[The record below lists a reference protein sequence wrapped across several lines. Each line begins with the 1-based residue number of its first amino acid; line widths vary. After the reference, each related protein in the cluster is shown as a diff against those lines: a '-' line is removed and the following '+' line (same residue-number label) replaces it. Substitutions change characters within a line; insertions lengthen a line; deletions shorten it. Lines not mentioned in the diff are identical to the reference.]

1 MLTRYGKY
9 GNKPSK
15 GAGSRSNDFL
25 RRLSMSPNLRSKGL
39 SPDVPQYYMRRA
51 FLKSMGA
58 TDEDLEKPL
67 VAIANT
73 WNEILPGSIHL
84 DRIAAAVKRGIREA
98 GGMATIF
105 NVLAPCDGQGSG
117 NVGFKYVLP
126 SRDLIAA
133 SVEMMIEHA
142 SYDAAVMIG
151 TCDKIVPGLIMA
163 AARCN
168 LPTVL
173 VTGGYMPSGRYKGER
188 VDCTSMGKYFVMQ
201 RQGKISKEELR
212 EVEGYVCP
220 GPGACCLMGT
230 ANSMCIAAEAFGLS
244 LPGNSALCATDPA
257 LEKLAEEAGRKV
269 MELVWKDVRAHDIMT
284 PAAFHNSVRVCC
296 ATSGST
302 NLTLHFP
309 AIAHELDYPFT
320 LDDFENISQQTPSIM
335 EIKPSDPRYLMEDFE
350 RAGGLQAVMKSMESL
365 LDTSVMTVTGQSL
378 ADNLK
383 EAAIRDPEI
392 IRPLSRPKGKNGGI
406 AILKGNMGVAVVKQ
420 TAVRPEMQKHRGPVR
435 VFEQEE
441 DCIDALIAGKIEKG
455 EVMVIRYEGPKGGPG
470 MREMVMATWL
480 LVEMGLDKSV
490 AILTDGR
497 FSGTSG
503 GPCVGHLVPEA
514 MVGGPIAVLRDGDII
529 DIDIPSRTLSVE
541 LTDREI
547 QQRLASWKQPEPK
560 ITKGYLAH
568 FAKYATSAD
577 KGAYL
582 E

>member
-1 MLTRYGKY
+1 MGIK
-9 GNKPSK
+9 
-15 GAGSRSNDFL
+15 
-25 RRLSMSPNLRSKGL
+25 LRSKGL
-39 SPDVPQYYMRRA
+39 TPEVPQYYMRRV

-73 WNEILPGSIHL
+73 WNEILPGSYHL

-117 NVGFKYVLP
+117 NEGFKYVLP

-151 TCDKIVPGLIMA
+151 TCDKIVPGLIIA

-168 LPTVL
+168 LPTVIF
-173 VTGGYMPSGRYKGER
+173 TGGYMPAGHYKGER
-188 VDCTSMGKYFVMQ
+188 LDCSSMGKYFVMY
-201 RQGKISKEELR
+201 RQGKIKKEELR
-212 EVEGYVCP
+212 EIEGSVCP

-269 MELVWKDVRAHDIMT
+269 MELLWKEIRARDIMT
-284 PAAFHNSVRVCC
+284 PAAFTNAVKVCC

-320 LDDFENISQQTPSIM
+320 LDDFEDISRRTPSIM

-350 RAGGLQAVMKSMESL
+350 RAGGLQGVMKSMEGL
-365 LDTSVMTVTGQSL
+365 LDGSVMTASGTSL

-383 EAAIRDPEI
+383 TAEIRDTEI
-392 IRPLSRPKGKNGGI
+392 IRPLSNPKGPNGGI
-406 AILKGNMGVAVVKQ
+406 AVLTGNMGTAVVKQ
-420 TAVRPEMQKHRGPVR
+420 TAVRPEMQKHRGPAR

-441 DCIDALIAGKIEKG
+441 DCIDALLAGRVREG
-455 EVMVIRYEGPKGGPG
+455 EVLVIRYEGPKGGPG
-470 MREMVMATWL
+470 MREMVMATWM
-480 LVEMGLDKSV
+480 LVDLGLDRSV
-490 AILTDGR
+490 AIVTDGR

-514 MVGGPIAVLRDGDII
+514 MAGGPIAVLRDGDMI
-529 DIDIPSRTLSVE
+529 DIDIPARRVSVD
-541 LTDREI
+541 LTDDQIKERT
-547 QQRLASWKQPEPK
+547 ASWKRPEPK
-560 ITKGYLAH
+560 VTKGYLAH

>member
-1 MLTRYGKY
+1 
-9 GNKPSK
+9 
-15 GAGSRSNDFL
+15 
-25 RRLSMSPNLRSKGL
+25 MSLKLRSKSL
-39 SPDVPQYYMRRA
+39 SPEVPQYYMRRV
-51 FLKSMGA
+51 FFKSMGA

-67 VAIANT
+67 VAVANT
-73 WNEILPGSIHL
+73 WNEILPGSYHL
-84 DRIAAAVKRGIREA
+84 DRIAAAVKRGIRQA

-173 VTGGYMPSGRYKGER
+173 VTGGYMPAGHYKGDR
-188 VDCTSMGKYFVMQ
+188 LDCSSMGKYFVMY
-201 RQGKISKEELR
+201 RQGKITKEELR
-212 EVEGYVCP
+212 EVEGSVCP

-244 LPGNSALCATDPA
+244 LPGNSALCATDVA
-257 LEKLAEEAGRKV
+257 LENLAEEAGRKV
-269 MELVWKDVRAHDIMT
+269 MELLWKDLKSRDIMT
-284 PAAFHNSVRVCC
+284 PAAFHNAVKVCC

-309 AIAHELDYPFT
+309 AIAHELDFPFS

-335 EIKPSDPRYLMEDFE
+335 EIKPSDPLYLMEDFE
-350 RAGGLQAVMKSMESL
+350 RAGGLQAVMKSMEGL
-365 LDTSVMTVTGQSL
+365 LDTRVMTASGRSL

-383 EAAIRDPEI
+383 EAEIRDTAV
-392 IRPLSRPKGKNGGI
+392 IRPLSNPKGKNGGI

-420 TAVRPEMQKHRGPVR
+420 TAVRREMQKHRGPAR
-435 VFEQEE
+435 IFEQEE
-441 DCIDALIAGKIEKG
+441 DCIEALLEGKVKEG
-455 EVMVIRYEGPKGGPG
+455 EVLVIRYEGPKGGPG

-480 LVEMGLDKSV
+480 LVDMGLDKSI
-490 AILTDGR
+490 AIVTDGR

-529 DIDIPSRTLSVE
+529 DIDIPARTLSVALSDE
-541 LTDREI
+541 EI
-547 QQRLASWKQPEPK
+547 RQRLIAWRPPDPK
-560 ITKGYLAH
+560 VTKGYLAH
-568 FAKYATSAD
+568 FAKYVTSAD

>member
-1 MLTRYGKY
+1 MTVR
-9 GNKPSK
+9 
-15 GAGSRSNDFL
+15 
-25 RRLSMSPNLRSKGL
+25 LRSKAL
-39 SPDVPQYYMRRA
+39 SPDLPQYYMRRV
-51 FLKSMGA
+51 FFKSMGA
-58 TDEDLEKPL
+58 TDADLEKPL

-73 WNEILPGSIHL
+73 WNEILPGSYHL
-84 DRIAAAVKRGIREA
+84 DRVAAAVKRGVQEA

-117 NVGFKYVLP
+117 NEGFKYVLP

-173 VTGGYMPSGRYKGER
+173 FTGGYMPAGHYKGDR
-188 VDCTSMGKYFVMQ
+188 LDCSSMGKYFVMY
-201 RQGKISKEELR
+201 RQGKITKEELR
-212 EVEGYVCP
+212 EVEGAVCP

-269 MELVWKDVRAHDIMT
+269 MELLWKEIKARDIMT
-284 PAAFHNSVRVCC
+284 PAAFHNSVKVCC

-320 LDDFENISQQTPSIM
+320 LDDFENISRQTPSIM
-335 EIKPSDPRYLMEDFE
+335 EIKPSDPKYLMEDFE

-365 LDTSVMTVTGQSL
+365 LDTNVMTASGQSL
-378 ADNLK
+378 GDNLK
-383 EAAIRDPEI
+383 DAAIKDPEI
-392 IRPLSRPKGKNGGI
+392 IRPLSNPKGKNGGI
-406 AILKGNMGVAVVKQ
+406 AILKGNMGMAVVKQ
-420 TAVRPEMQKHRGPVR
+420 TAVRPEMQKHRGPAR
-435 VFEQEE
+435 VFVQEE
-441 DCIDALIAGKIEKG
+441 DCVDALLAGKVTRG
-455 EVMVIRYEGPKGGPG
+455 EVLVIRYEGPKGGPG
-470 MREMVMATWL
+470 MREMVMATWM
-480 LVEMGLDKSV
+480 LVELGLDTSV
-490 AILTDGR
+490 AIVTDGR

-503 GPCVGHLVPEA
+503 GPCVGHVVPEA

-541 LTDREI
+541 LSDEEI
-547 QQRLASWKQPEPK
+547 RQRLASWKAPEPK
-560 ITKGYLAH
+560 VTKGYLAH
-568 FAKYATSAD
+568 FAKHATSAD

-582 E
+582 D

>member
-1 MLTRYGKY
+1 
-9 GNKPSK
+9 
-15 GAGSRSNDFL
+15 
-25 RRLSMSPNLRSKGL
+25 MSIKLRSKSL
-39 SPDVPQYYMRRA
+39 SPDVPQYYMRRV
-51 FLKSMGA
+51 FFKSMGA

-67 VAIANT
+67 IAIANT
-73 WNEILPGSIHL
+73 WNEILPGSYHL
-84 DRIAAAVKRGIREA
+84 DRIAAAVKRGIRQA

-117 NVGFKYVLP
+117 NVGFKYILP

-151 TCDKIVPGLIMA
+151 TCDKIVPGLMMA

-173 VTGGYMPSGRYKGER
+173 VTGGYMPAGRYKGDR
-188 VDCTSMGKYFVMQ
+188 LDCSSIGKYFVMY
-201 RQGKISKEELR
+201 RQGKITKEELG
-212 EVEGYVCP
+212 EVEGSACP

-230 ANSMCIAAEAFGLS
+230 ANSMCISAEAFGLS
-244 LPGNSALCATDPA
+244 LPGNSSLCATDPA
-257 LEKLAEEAGRKV
+257 LENLAEEAGRKV
-269 MELVWKDVRAHDIMT
+269 MELLWKDLKACDIMT
-284 PAAFHNSVRVCC
+284 PAAFRNAVKVCC

-309 AIAHELDYPFT
+309 AIAHELDYPFS
-320 LDDFENISQQTPSIM
+320 LDDFEKISRQTPSIM

-365 LDTSVMTVTGQSL
+365 LDTSVMTVSGRSL

-383 EAAIRDPEI
+383 EVEIRDTDI
-392 IRPLSRPKGKNGGI
+392 IRPLANPKGKNGGI

-420 TAVRPEMQKHRGPVR
+420 TAVRLEMQKHRGPAR

-441 DCIDALIAGKIEKG
+441 DCIEALLAGKVKEG
-455 EVMVIRYEGPKGGPG
+455 EVLVIRYEGPKGGPG

-480 LVEMGLDKSV
+480 LVDMGLDKSI

-514 MVGGPIAVLRDGDII
+514 MVGGPIAVICNGDIV
-529 DIDIPSRTLSVE
+529 DIDIPARTLSLAVSDE
-541 LTDREI
+541 EI
-547 QQRLASWKQPEPK
+547 RQRLISWRPPAPK
-560 ITKGYLAH
+560 VTKGYLAH
-568 FAKYATSAD
+568 FAKYVTSAD

>member
-1 MLTRYGKY
+1 M
-9 GNKPSK
+9 NKK
-15 GAGSRSNDFL
+15 
-25 RRLSMSPNLRSKGL
+25 LRSKAL
-39 SPDVPQYYMRRA
+39 SPDVPQYYMRRV
-51 FLKSMGA
+51 FFKSMGA
-58 TDEDLEKPL
+58 TDADLEKPL

-73 WNEILPGSIHL
+73 WNEILPGSYHL
-84 DRIAAAVKRGIREA
+84 DRIAAAVKRGIQEA

-117 NVGFKYVLP
+117 NVGFKYILP

-133 SVEMMIEHA
+133 SVEMMVEHA

-173 VTGGYMPSGRYKGER
+173 FTGGYMPSGRYKGER
-188 VDCTSMGKYFVMQ
+188 LDCSSMGKYFVMH

-212 EVEGYVCP
+212 EVEGAVCP

-230 ANSMCIAAEAFGLS
+230 ANSMCIASEALGLS

-269 MELVWKDVRAHDIMT
+269 MELLEKDIKAHDIMS
-284 PAAFHNSVRVCC
+284 PAAFTNAVKVCC

-309 AIAHELDYPFT
+309 AIAHELEYPFT

-350 RAGGLQAVMKSMESL
+350 RAGGVQAVMKSMATL
-365 LDTSVMTVTGQSL
+365 LDTNVITASGKTL
-378 ADNLK
+378 AENLSI
-383 EAAIRDPEI
+383 ADIRDEEI
-392 IRPLSRPKGKNGGI
+392 IRPLSRPKGRNGGI
-406 AILKGNMGVAVVKQ
+406 AILKGNLGTAVVKQ
-420 TAVRPEMQKHRGPVR
+420 TAVRPEMHTHRGPAK
-435 VFEQEE
+435 VFEREE
-441 DCIDALIAGKIEKG
+441 DCIEALLSGGVKEG
-455 EVMVIRYEGPKGGPG
+455 DVMVIRYEGPKGGPG

-480 LVEMGLDKSV
+480 LVDMGLDKSV
-490 AILTDGR
+490 AIITDGR

-503 GPCVGHLVPEA
+503 GPCVGHVVPEA
-514 MVGGPIAVLRDGDII
+514 MDGGPIAVLQDGDMIE
-529 DIDIPSRTLSVE
+529 IDIPSRKLHVE
-541 LTDREI
+541 LSDEDIT
-547 QQRLASWKQPEPK
+547 QRLRSWKKPEPK
-560 ITKGYLAH
+560 VTRGYLAH

>member
-1 MLTRYGKY
+1 
-9 GNKPSK
+9 
-15 GAGSRSNDFL
+15 
-25 RRLSMSPNLRSKGL
+25 MSPKLRSKAL
-39 SPDVPQYYMRRA
+39 SPDVPQYYMRRV
-51 FLKSMGA
+51 FFKSMGA
-58 TDEDLEKPL
+58 TDADLEKPL
-67 VAIANT
+67 IAIANT

-84 DRIAAAVKRGIREA
+84 DRIAAAVKRGIQEA

-117 NVGFKYVLP
+117 NEGFKYVLP

-168 LPTVL
+168 LPTVIF
-173 VTGGYMPSGRYKGER
+173 TGGYMPSGHYKGDR
-188 VDCTSMGKYFVMQ
+188 LDCSSMGKYFVMYK
-201 RQGKISKEELR
+201 QGKITKEELS
-212 EVEGYVCP
+212 EVEGAVCP

-269 MELVWKDVRAHDIMT
+269 VALLSKDIKAGDIMT
-284 PAAFHNSVRVCC
+284 PAAFTNAVKVCC

-320 LDDFENISQQTPSIM
+320 LDDFEDISRKTPSIM
-335 EIKPSDPRYLMEDFE
+335 EIKPSDPKYLMEDFE
-350 RAGGLQAVMKSMESL
+350 RAGGLQGVMKSMESL
-365 LDTSVMTVTGQSL
+365 LDTNVMTVSGETLGE
-378 ADNLK
+378 NLK
-383 EAAIRDPEI
+383 KAEIRDHEI
-392 IRPLSRPKGKNGGI
+392 IRPLSNPKGKNGGI
-406 AILKGNMGVAVVKQ
+406 AVLKGNMGVAVVKQ
-420 TAVRPEMQKHRGPVR
+420 TAVRPEMHKHVGPAR

-441 DCIDALIAGKIEKG
+441 DCIDALLAGKVKEG
-455 EVMVIRYEGPKGGPG
+455 EVLVIRYEGPKGGPG
-470 MREMVMATWL
+470 MREMVMATWM
-480 LVEMGLDKSV
+480 LVDLGLDKSV
-490 AILTDGR
+490 AIVTDGR

-514 MVGGPIAVLRDGDII
+514 MAGGPIAVLRDGDMI
-529 DIDIPSRTLSVE
+529 DIDISARTLNVE
-541 LTDREI
+541 VSHEEI
-547 QQRLASWKQPEPK
+547 KRRLAGWKPPEPRIK
-560 ITKGYLAH
+560 KGYLAH
-568 FAKYATSAD
+568 FAKYAVSAD

>member
-1 MLTRYGKY
+1 
-9 GNKPSK
+9 
-15 GAGSRSNDFL
+15 
-25 RRLSMSPNLRSKGL
+25 MSLKLRSKSL
-39 SPDVPQYYMRRA
+39 SPDVPQYYMRRV
-51 FLKSMGA
+51 FFKSMGA

-73 WNEILPGSIHL
+73 WNEILPGSFHL
-84 DRIAAAVKRGIREA
+84 DRIAAAVKRGIRQA

-173 VTGGYMPSGRYKGER
+173 VTGGYMPAGRYKGDR
-188 VDCTSMGKYFVMQ
+188 LDCTSMGKYFVMY
-201 RQGKISKEELR
+201 RQGKITREELN
-212 EVEGYVCP
+212 EVEGSVCP

-230 ANSMCIAAEAFGLS
+230 ANSMCIAAEALGLS

-257 LEKLAEEAGRKV
+257 LENLAEEAGRKV
-269 MELVWKDVRAHDIMT
+269 MELLWKDLKARDIMT
-284 PAAFHNSVRVCC
+284 PAALRNAVKVCC

-309 AIAHELDYPFT
+309 AIAHELDYPFS

-335 EIKPSDPRYLMEDFE
+335 EIKPSDPLYLMEDFE
-350 RAGGLQAVMKSMESL
+350 RAGGLQAVMKSMASL
-365 LDTSVMTVTGQSL
+365 LDTSVMTASGRSL

-383 EAAIRDPEI
+383 KAEIRDTDI
-392 IRPLSRPKGKNGGI
+392 IRPLSNPKGKNGGI

-420 TAVRPEMQKHRGPVR
+420 TAVRPEMQKHRGPAR

-441 DCIDALIAGKIEKG
+441 DCIEALLAGKVKEG
-455 EVMVIRYEGPKGGPG
+455 EVLVIRYEGPKGGPG

-480 LVEMGLDKSV
+480 LVDMGLDRSI

-514 MVGGPIAVLRDGDII
+514 MVGGPIAVLHDGDIV
-529 DIDIPSRTLSVE
+529 DIDIPARTLNVAVSDE
-541 LTDREI
+541 EI
-547 QQRLASWKQPEPK
+547 RQRLISWRPPAPK
-560 ITKGYLAH
+560 VTKGYLAH
-568 FAKYATSAD
+568 FAKYVTSAD

>member
-1 MLTRYGKY
+1 MMMGIK
-9 GNKPSK
+9 
-15 GAGSRSNDFL
+15 
-25 RRLSMSPNLRSKGL
+25 LRSKSL
-39 SPDVPQYYMRRA
+39 SQEVPQYYMRRA

-73 WNEILPGSIHL
+73 WNEILPGSYHL

-117 NVGFKYVLP
+117 NEGFKYILP

-168 LPTVL
+168 LPTVIF
-173 VTGGYMPSGRYKGER
+173 TGGYMPSGRYKGER
-188 VDCTSMGKYFVMQ
+188 LDCSSMGKYFVMY
-201 RQGKISKEELR
+201 RQGKVTKEDLR
-212 EVEGYVCP
+212 EIEGCVCP

-230 ANSMCIAAEAFGLS
+230 ANSMCIAAEALGLS
-244 LPGNSALCATDPA
+244 LPGNAALCATDPA

-269 MELVWKDVRAHDIMT
+269 VELLLKEIRARDIMT
-284 PAAFHNSVRVCC
+284 PAAFTNAVKVCC

-320 LDDFENISQQTPSIM
+320 LDDFEDISRQTPSIM
-335 EIKPSDPRYLMEDFE
+335 EIKPSDPKYLMEDFE
-350 RAGGLQAVMKSMESL
+350 RAGGLQAVMKSMEGL
-365 LDTSVMTVTGQSL
+365 LNTNVMTASGKSL
-378 ADNLK
+378 AENLK
-383 EAAIRDPEI
+383 TAEIRDVEI
-392 IRPLSRPKGKNGGI
+392 IRPMSNPKGPNGGI
-406 AILKGNMGVAVVKQ
+406 AVLKGNLGRAVVKQ
-420 TAVRPEMQKHRGPVR
+420 TAVRPEMQTHRGPAR

-441 DCIDALIAGKIEKG
+441 DCIDALLSGKVKEG
-455 EVMVIRYEGPKGGPG
+455 EVLVIRYEGPKGGPG

-480 LVEMGLDKSV
+480 LVDLGLDKSV
-490 AILTDGR
+490 AIVTDGR

-514 MVGGPIAVLRDGDII
+514 MAGGPIAVLRDGDII
-529 DIDIPSRTLSVE
+529 DIDIPARSVSVE
-541 LTDREI
+541 LTDDQIKR
-547 QQRLASWKQPEPK
+547 RMMSWKRPEPK
-560 ITKGYLAH
+560 VTKGYLAH

>member
-1 MLTRYGKY
+1 MGIK
-9 GNKPSK
+9 
-15 GAGSRSNDFL
+15 
-25 RRLSMSPNLRSKGL
+25 LRSKGL
-39 SPDVPQYYMRRA
+39 SPEVPQYYMRRV

-58 TDEDLEKPL
+58 TDVDLEKPL

-73 WNEILPGSIHL
+73 WNEILPGSYHL
-84 DRIAAAVKRGIREA
+84 DRIAAAVKRGIGEA
-98 GGMATIF
+98 GGLATIF

-117 NVGFKYVLP
+117 NEGFKYVLP

-133 SVEMMIEHA
+133 SVEMMVEHA

-168 LPTVL
+168 LPTVIF
-173 VTGGYMPSGRYKGER
+173 TGGYMPSGRYKGER
-188 VDCTSMGKYFVMQ
+188 LDCSSMGKYFVLY
-201 RQGKISKEELR
+201 RQGKITKEELR
-212 EVEGYVCP
+212 EVEGCVCP

-269 MELVWKDVRAHDIMT
+269 MELLWKEIKARDIMT
-284 PAAFHNSVRVCC
+284 PAAFTNAVKVCC

-320 LDDFENISQQTPSIM
+320 LDDFEDISRRTPSIM

-350 RAGGLQAVMKSMESL
+350 RAGGLQAVMKSMEGL
-365 LDTSVMTVTGQSL
+365 LDGNVMTASGKSL

-383 EAAIRDPEI
+383 AAEIRDTEI
-392 IRPLSRPKGKNGGI
+392 IRPMSNPKGPNGGI
-406 AILKGNMGVAVVKQ
+406 AVLKGNMGTAVVKQ
-420 TAVRPEMQKHRGPVR
+420 TAVRPEMQKHRGPAR

-441 DCIDALIAGKIEKG
+441 DCIDALLAGKVKEG
-455 EVMVIRYEGPKGGPG
+455 EVLVIRYEGPKGGPG
-470 MREMVMATWL
+470 MREMVMATWM
-480 LVEMGLDKSV
+480 LVDLGLDKSV
-490 AILTDGR
+490 AIVTDGR

-514 MVGGPIAVLRDGDII
+514 MAGGPIAVLRDGDII
-529 DIDIPSRTLSVE
+529 DIDIPARRVSVE
-541 LTDREI
+541 LTDDQI
-547 QQRLASWKQPEPK
+547 TQRMTSWKRPEPK
-560 ITKGYLAH
+560 VTKGYLAH
-568 FAKYATSAD
+568 FAKYVTSAD

-582 E
+582 D

>member
-1 MLTRYGKY
+1 M
-9 GNKPSK
+9 SK
-15 GAGSRSNDFL
+15 
-25 RRLSMSPNLRSKGL
+25 LRSKGL
-39 SPDVPQYYMRRA
+39 SPDVPQYYMRRV
-51 FLKSMGA
+51 FFKSMGA

-73 WNEILPGSIHL
+73 WNEILPGSYHL
-84 DRIAAAVKRGIREA
+84 DRIAAAVKRGIQSA
-98 GGMATIF
+98 GGMATVF

-117 NVGFKYVLP
+117 NVGFKYLLP

-173 VTGGYMPSGRYKGER
+173 VTGGYMPAGRYKGDR
-188 VDCTSMGKYFVMQ
+188 LDVSSMGKYFVMHK
-201 RQGKISKEELR
+201 QGKMTAEELR
-212 EVEGYVCP
+212 EVEGCVCP

-244 LPGNSALCATDPA
+244 LPGNSALCATDAA
-257 LEKLAEEAGRKV
+257 LERLAEQAGRKV
-269 MELVWKDVRAHDIMT
+269 MELLQKDIKARDIVT
-284 PAAFHNSVRVCC
+284 PSAFKNAVKVCC

-350 RAGGLQAVMKSMESL
+350 RAGGLQAVMKSMEPL
-365 LDTSVMTVTGQSL
+365 LDGRVMTATGKSL
-378 ADNLK
+378 AENLQGIK
-383 EAAIRDPEI
+383 VKDPEI
-392 IRPLSRPKGKNGGI
+392 VRPLSNPKSKNGGI
-406 AILKGNMGVAVVKQ
+406 AILKGNMGIAVVKQ
-420 TAVRPEMQKHRGPVR
+420 TAVRPEMQRHRGPAR

-441 DCIDALIAGKIEKG
+441 DCIEALLSGRVKEG

-480 LVEMGLDKSV
+480 LVDLGLDKSI
-490 AILTDGR
+490 AIVTDGR

-503 GPCVGHLVPEA
+503 GPCIGHLVPEA
-514 MVGGPIAVLRDGDII
+514 MVGGPIAIIRDGDMI
-529 DIDIPSRTLSVE
+529 DIDIPARRVSLEVSE
-541 LTDREI
+541 EEI
-547 QQRLASWKQPEPK
+547 KNRLASWKAPEAK
-560 ITKGYLAH
+560 VTRGYLAH
-568 FAKYATSAD
+568 FAKYAVSAD
-577 KGAYL
+577 KGAYI

>member
-1 MLTRYGKY
+1 MTAK
-9 GNKPSK
+9 
-15 GAGSRSNDFL
+15 
-25 RRLSMSPNLRSKGL
+25 LRSKAL
-39 SPDVPQYYMRRA
+39 SPDVPQYYMRRV
-51 FLKSMGA
+51 FFKSMGA
-58 TDEDLEKPL
+58 TDADLEKPL

-73 WNEILPGSIHL
+73 WNEILPGSYHL
-84 DRIAAAVKRGIREA
+84 DRIAAAIKRGIQEA

-117 NVGFKYVLP
+117 NVGFKYILP

-168 LPTVL
+168 LPTV
-173 VTGGYMPSGRYKGER
+173 VFTGGYMPSGRYKGER
-188 VDCTSMGKYFVMQ
+188 LDCSSMGKYFVMY

-212 EVEGYVCP
+212 EVEGAVCP

-230 ANSMCIAAEAFGLS
+230 ANSMCIAAEALGLS
-244 LPGNSALCATDPA
+244 LPGNSTLCATDPA

-269 MELVWKDVRAHDIMT
+269 MELLEKDIKARDIMS
-284 PAAFHNSVRVCC
+284 PAAFTNAVKVCC

-309 AIAHELDYPFT
+309 AIAHELEYPFT

-350 RAGGLQAVMKSMESL
+350 RAGGVQAVMKSMATL
-365 LDTSVMTVTGQSL
+365 IDTKVITASGKTL
-378 ADNLK
+378 AENLSM
-383 EAAIRDPEI
+383 ADIRDEEI
-392 IRPLSRPKGKNGGI
+392 IRPLSRPKGRNGGI
-406 AILKGNMGVAVVKQ
+406 AILKGNLGTAVVKQ
-420 TAVRPEMQKHRGPVR
+420 TAVRPEMHTHRGPAR

-441 DCIDALIAGKIEKG
+441 DCIEALLSGRVKEG
-455 EVMVIRYEGPKGGPG
+455 DVMVIRYEGPRGGPG

-480 LVEMGLDKSV
+480 LVDMGLDKSV
-490 AILTDGR
+490 AIITDGR

-503 GPCVGHLVPEA
+503 GPCVGHIVPEA
-514 MVGGPIAVLRDGDII
+514 MDGGPIAVLRDGDMIE
-529 DIDIPSRTLSVE
+529 IDIPSRKLGVE
-541 LTDREI
+541 LNEEDIT
-547 QQRLASWKQPEPK
+547 QRLRSWKRPEPK
-560 ITKGYLAH
+560 ITRGYLAH

>member
-1 MLTRYGKY
+1 MVLGIQNGKFPTSTIFY
-9 GNKPSK
+9 SGIRMNPK
-15 GAGSRSNDFL
+15 
-25 RRLSMSPNLRSKGL
+25 LRSKGL
-39 SPDVPQYYMRRA
+39 SPDVPQYYMRRVLFKA
-51 FLKSMGA
+51 MGA

-73 WNEILPGSIHL
+73 WNEILPGSYHL
-84 DRIAAAVKRGIREA
+84 DRIAAAVKRGIQQA

-117 NVGFKYVLP
+117 NVGFKYLLP

-151 TCDKIVPGLIMA
+151 TCDKIIPGLIIA

-173 VTGGYMPSGRYKGER
+173 VTGGYMPAGHYKGDR
-188 VDCTSMGKYFVMQ
+188 LDVASMGKYFVMH
-201 RQGKISKEELR
+201 RQGKITREELR
-212 EVEGYVCP
+212 EVEGCICP

-230 ANSMCIAAEAFGLS
+230 ANSMAIAAEAFGLS
-244 LPGNSALCATDPA
+244 LPGNSALCATDAA
-257 LEKLAEEAGRKV
+257 LERLAEEAGRKV
-269 MELVWKDVRAHDIMT
+269 MEHVWKDLRARDIMT
-284 PAAFHNSVRVCC
+284 PAAFRNSVKVCC

-309 AIAHELDYPFT
+309 AIAHELDYPFS
-320 LDDFENISQQTPSIM
+320 LDDFENISRQTPSIM
-335 EIKPSDPRYLMEDFE
+335 EIKPSDPRYLMEDFA

-365 LDTSVMTVTGQSL
+365 LDISVMTVSGKSL

-383 EAAIRDPEI
+383 KAEIRDPEI
-392 IRPLSRPKGKNGGI
+392 IRPLSNPKGKNGGI

-420 TAVRPEMQKHRGPVR
+420 TAVRPEMHKHRGPAR

-441 DCIDALIAGKIEKG
+441 DCIDALLAGRVKEG
-455 EVMVIRYEGPKGGPG
+455 DVMVIRYEGPKGGPG
-470 MREMVMATWL
+470 MREMVVATWL

-490 AILTDGR
+490 AIVTDGR

-503 GPCVGHLVPEA
+503 GPCIGHLVPEA
-514 MVGGPIAVLRDGDII
+514 MVGGPIAALRNGDII
-529 DIDIPSRTLSVE
+529 DIDIASRTVNVE
-541 LTDREI
+541 LSDEEI
-547 QQRLASWKQPEPK
+547 RQRLSSWKPPEPK
-560 ITKGYLAH
+560 VTKGYLAH

>member
-1 MLTRYGKY
+1 M
-9 GNKPSK
+9 
-15 GAGSRSNDFL
+15 RS
-25 RRLSMSPNLRSKGL
+25 NLRSQGL
-39 SPDVPQYYMRRA
+39 SPDVPQYYMRRV

-58 TDEDLEKPL
+58 SDEDLEKPL

-73 WNEILPGSIHL
+73 WNEILPGSYHL

-98 GGMATIF
+98 GGLATIF

-117 NVGFKYVLP
+117 NVGFKYILP

-142 SYDAAVMIG
+142 SYDAAIMIG

-173 VTGGYMPSGRYKGER
+173 VTGGYMPAGRYKGDR
-188 VDCTSMGKYFVMQ
+188 LDVSSMGKYFVMHK
-201 RQGKISKEELR
+201 QGKISREDLR
-212 EVEGYVCP
+212 EVEGCVCP

-230 ANSMCIAAEAFGLS
+230 ANSMCIAAEALGLS
-244 LPGNSALCATDPA
+244 LPGNSVLCATDPA

-269 MELVWKDVRAHDIMT
+269 MGLLANDTKARDIMT
-284 PAAFHNSVRVCC
+284 PAAFGNAVKVCC

-309 AIAHELDYPFT
+309 AIAHELDFPFT
-320 LDDFENISQQTPSIM
+320 LDDFETISRETPSLM

-365 LDTSVMTVTGQSL
+365 LDRTVMTASGRSL
-378 ADNLK
+378 GENLQNAEIK
-383 EAAIRDPEI
+383 DPEI
-392 IRPLSRPKGKNGGI
+392 IRPLSDPKGPNGGI

-420 TAVRPEMQKHRGPVR
+420 TAVRPEMQKHRGPAR

-441 DCIDALIAGKIEKG
+441 DCIAALLDGQVKGG
-455 EVMVIRYEGPKGGPG
+455 EVLVIRYEGPKGGPG

-480 LVEMGLDKSV
+480 LVDLGLDRSV
-490 AILTDGR
+490 AIVTDGR

-514 MVGGPIAVLRDGDII
+514 MAGGPIAVLRDGDFI
-529 DIDIPSRTLSVE
+529 DIDIPARRVSA
-541 LTDREI
+541 EI
-547 QQRLASWKQPEPK
+547 SDEEIRQRLASWRPPEPK
-560 ITKGYLAH
+560 VTKGYLAH
-568 FAKYATSAD
+568 FAKYVVSAD

>member
-1 MLTRYGKY
+1 
-9 GNKPSK
+9 
-15 GAGSRSNDFL
+15 
-25 RRLSMSPNLRSKGL
+25 
-39 SPDVPQYYMRRA
+39 
-51 FLKSMGA
+51 
-58 TDEDLEKPL
+58 
-67 VAIANT
+67 
-73 WNEILPGSIHL
+73 
-84 DRIAAAVKRGIREA
+84 
-98 GGMATIF
+98 MATVF
-105 NVLAPCDGQGSG
+105 NVLAPCDGQGAG

-173 VTGGYMPSGRYKGER
+173 VTGGFMPAGHYKGDR
-188 VDCTSMGKYFVMQ
+188 LDVSSMGKYFVMHKRGQ
-201 RQGKISKEELR
+201 ITEQELH
-212 EVEGYVCP
+212 EVEGRVCP

-244 LPGNSALCATDPA
+244 LPGNSALCATDPD

-269 MELVWKDVRAHDIMT
+269 MEHVWKDLRAGDIMT
-284 PAAFHNSVRVCC
+284 PAAFRNSVKVCC

-320 LDDFENISQQTPSIM
+320 LDDFENISQETPSIM
-335 EIKPSDPRYLMEDFE
+335 EIKPSEPRYLMEDFA

-365 LDTSVMTVTGQSL
+365 LDTNVMTVSGKSL
-378 ADNLK
+378 AENLK
-383 EAAIRDPEI
+383 DAVIRDSEI
-392 IRPLSRPKGKNGGI
+392 IRPLSNPKDKTGGI
-406 AILKGNMGVAVVKQ
+406 AVLKGNMGVAVVKQ
-420 TAVRPEMQKHRGPVR
+420 TAVRPQMQKHRGPAR

-441 DCIDALIAGKIEKG
+441 DCVNALLAG
-455 EVMVIRYEGPKGGPG
+455 EVKEGEVLVIRYEGPKGGPG

-480 LVEMGLDKSV
+480 LVDMGYDKSV
-490 AILTDGR
+490 AIVTDGR

-529 DIDIPSRTLSVE
+529 DIDIISRSLKVE
-541 LTDREI
+541 ISDEEI
-547 QQRLASWKQPEPK
+547 NQRLASWKPPEPK
-560 ITKGYLAH
+560 VTRGYLAH

>member
-1 MLTRYGKY
+1 MTVR
-9 GNKPSK
+9 
-15 GAGSRSNDFL
+15 
-25 RRLSMSPNLRSKGL
+25 LRSKAL
-39 SPDVPQYYMRRA
+39 SPDLPQYYMRRA

-58 TDEDLEKPL
+58 TDADLEKPL

-73 WNEILPGSIHL
+73 WNEILPGSVHL
-84 DRIAAAVKRGIREA
+84 DRIAAAVKRGIKDA
-98 GGMATIF
+98 GGLATIF

-117 NVGFKYVLP
+117 NEGFKYVLP

-142 SYDAAVMIG
+142 SYDAAVMVG

-168 LPTVL
+168 LPTV
-173 VTGGYMPSGRYKGER
+173 VFTGGYMPSGIYKGDR
-188 VDCTSMGKYFVMQ
+188 LDCTSMGKYFVMY

-212 EVEGYVCP
+212 EVEGLCCP

-244 LPGNSALCATDPA
+244 LPGNSSLCATDPA
-257 LEKLAEEAGRKV
+257 LEKLAEEAGHAV
-269 MELVWKDVRAHDIMT
+269 MELLWRDIKAGDIMK
-284 PAAFHNSVRVCC
+284 PAAFQNAVKVCC

-309 AIAHELDYPFT
+309 AIAHELDIPFT
-320 LDDFENISQQTPSIM
+320 LDDFENISRQTPSIM

-350 RAGGLQAVMKSMESL
+350 RAGGLQAVMRSMEGL
-365 LDTSVMTVTGQSL
+365 LDTNVMTVSGKSL
-378 ADNLK
+378 AENLK
-383 EAAIRDPEI
+383 HAAINDHEI
-392 IRPLSRPKGKNGGI
+392 IRPLSNPKSTNGGI
-406 AILKGNMGVAVVKQ
+406 AVLKGNLGIAVVKQ
-420 TAVRPEMQKHRGPVR
+420 TAVRAEMQKHRGPAK
-435 VFEQEE
+435 VFMQEE
-441 DCIDALIAGKIEKG
+441 ECVDALLAGRVKEG
-455 EVMVIRYEGPKGGPG
+455 EVLVISYEGPKGGPG
-470 MREMVMATWL
+470 MREMVMATWM
-480 LVEMGLDKSV
+480 LVELGLDKSV
-490 AILTDGR
+490 AIVTDGR

-514 MVGGPIAVLRDGDII
+514 MVGGPIAALRDGDII
-529 DIDIPSRTLSVE
+529 EIDIPSRRLTVE
-541 LTDREI
+541 LSDEEI
-547 QQRLASWKQPEPK
+547 RKRLAHWKAPNPK
-560 ITKGYLAH
+560 VTKGYLAH

>member
-1 MLTRYGKY
+1 
-9 GNKPSK
+9 
-15 GAGSRSNDFL
+15 
-25 RRLSMSPNLRSKGL
+25 MSAKLRSKAL
-39 SPDVPQYYMRRA
+39 SPDVPQYYTRRVH
-51 FLKSMGA
+51 FKSMGA

-73 WNEILPGSIHL
+73 WNEILPGSYHL
-84 DRIAAAVKRGIREA
+84 DRVAAAVKRGIREA

-105 NVLAPCDGQGSG
+105 NVLAPCDAQGAG
-117 NVGFKYVLP
+117 NAGFKYVLP

-142 SYDAAVMIG
+142 SYDAVVMIG

-168 LPTVL
+168 LPTV
-173 VTGGYMPSGRYKGER
+173 VFTGGYGPSGRYKGER
-188 VDCTSMGKYFVMQ
+188 LDCTSMGKYFVMY
-201 RQGKISKEELR
+201 RQGKVSKEELR
-212 EVEGYVCP
+212 EVEGAVCP
-220 GPGACCLMGT
+220 GPGACCIIGT
-230 ANSMCIAAEAFGLS
+230 ANSMCIAAEALGLS

-269 MELVWKDVRAHDIMT
+269 MELLEKDIRARDIMSP
-284 PAAFHNSVRVCC
+284 PAFANAVKVCC

-320 LDDFENISQQTPSIM
+320 LDDFENISRQTPSIM

-350 RAGGLQAVMKSMESL
+350 AAGGLQGVMKSMEGL
-365 LDTSVMTVTGQSL
+365 LDTGVMTASGKS
-378 ADNLK
+378 LK
-383 EAAIRDPEI
+383 ENLAAARVRDPEI
-392 IRPLSRPKGKNGGI
+392 IRPLSNPKSKDGGI
-406 AILKGNMGVAVVKQ
+406 AILKGNLGTAVVKQ
-420 TAVRPEMQKHRGPVR
+420 TAVRPEMQKHRGPAR

-441 DCIDALIAGKIEKG
+441 DCIDALLSGKVREG
-455 EVMVIRYEGPKGGPG
+455 EVIVIRYEGPKGGPG

-480 LVEMGLDKSV
+480 LVEMGLDKSI
-490 AILTDGR
+490 AIVTDGR

-514 MVGGPIAVLRDGDII
+514 MNGGPIAVLRDGDMIE
-529 DIDIPSRTLSVE
+529 IDIPSRKISVE
-541 LTDREI
+541 LGDEEI
-547 QQRLASWKQPEPK
+547 AGRLASWQRPGPK
-560 ITKGYLAH
+560 VTKGYLAH
-568 FAKYATSAD
+568 FAKYVTSAD

>member
-1 MLTRYGKY
+1 
-9 GNKPSK
+9 
-15 GAGSRSNDFL
+15 
-25 RRLSMSPNLRSKGL
+25 MSPKLRSKDL
-39 SPDVPQYYMRRA
+39 SPEVPQYYMRRA
-51 FLKSMGA
+51 FLRTVGA
-58 TDEDLEKPL
+58 SDEDLEKPL

-73 WNEILPGSIHL
+73 WNEILPGSYHL
-84 DRIAAAVKRGIREA
+84 DRIAAAVKRGVREA

-117 NVGFKYVLP
+117 NKGFNYLLP

-173 VTGGYMPSGRYKGER
+173 VTGGYMASGRYKGER
-188 VDCTSMGKYFVMQ
+188 LDCSSMGKYFVAY
-201 RQGKISKEELR
+201 RQGKATRQELL
-212 EVEGYVCP
+212 EVERVVCP

-244 LPGNSALCATDPA
+244 LPGNSALGATNPD
-257 LEKLAEEAGRKV
+257 LEALAEEAGRKV
-269 MELVWKDVRAHDIMT
+269 MELLSRDIRAKDIMS
-284 PAAFHNSVRVCC
+284 PAAFKNAVKVCC

-320 LDDFENISQQTPSIM
+320 LDDFEEISRATPSIM
-335 EIKPSDPRYLMEDFE
+335 EIKPSDPRYLMEDYE
-350 RAGGLQAVMKSMESL
+350 AAGGLQAVMKSMADL
-365 LDTSVMTVTGQSL
+365 LDTGVMTATGSIL
-378 ADNLK
+378 GENLK
-383 EAAIRDPEI
+383 TAEIKDSEI
-392 IRPLSRPKGKNGGI
+392 IRPLSNPKGVNGGI
-406 AILKGNMGVAVVKQ
+406 AVLKGNMGTAVVKQ
-420 TAVRPEMQKHRGPVR
+420 TAVRPEMHTHRGPAR

-441 DCIDALIAGKIEKG
+441 DCIDALLSGKIKEG
-455 EVMVIRYEGPKGGPG
+455 DVMVIRGEGPRGGPG

-480 LVEMGLDKSV
+480 LVDLGLDRSV
-490 AILTDGR
+490 AIVTDGR

-503 GPCVGHLVPEA
+503 GPCIGHLVPEA
-514 MVGGPIAVLRDGDII
+514 VNGGPIAVIRDGDMI
-529 DIDIPSRTLSVE
+529 DIDIPARSLNMRLSAE
-541 LTDREI
+541 EI
-547 QQRLASWKQPEPK
+547 GQRMSGWTPPAPK
-560 ITKGYLAH
+560 VTQGYLAH

>member
-1 MLTRYGKY
+1 MTMGIK
-9 GNKPSK
+9 
-15 GAGSRSNDFL
+15 
-25 RRLSMSPNLRSKGL
+25 LRSKGL
-39 SPDVPQYYMRRA
+39 TPEVPQYYMRRV

-73 WNEILPGSIHL
+73 WNEILPGSYHL

-117 NVGFKYVLP
+117 NEGFKYVLP

-151 TCDKIVPGLIMA
+151 TCDKIVPGLIIA

-168 LPTVL
+168 LPTVIF
-173 VTGGYMPSGRYKGER
+173 TGGYMPAGHYKGER
-188 VDCTSMGKYFVMQ
+188 LDCSSMGKYFVMY
-201 RQGKISKEELR
+201 RQGKIKKEELR
-212 EVEGYVCP
+212 EIEGSVCP

-269 MELVWKDVRAHDIMT
+269 MELLWKEIRARDIMT
-284 PAAFHNSVRVCC
+284 PAAFTNAVKVCC

-320 LDDFENISQQTPSIM
+320 LDDFEDISRRTPSIM

-350 RAGGLQAVMKSMESL
+350 RAGGLQGVMKSMEGL
-365 LDTSVMTVTGQSL
+365 LDGSVMTASGTSL

-383 EAAIRDPEI
+383 TAEIRDTEI
-392 IRPLSRPKGKNGGI
+392 IRPLSNPKGPNGGI
-406 AILKGNMGVAVVKQ
+406 AVLTGNMGTAVVKQ
-420 TAVRPEMQKHRGPVR
+420 TAVRPEMQKHRGPAR

-441 DCIDALIAGKIEKG
+441 DCIDALLAGRVREG
-455 EVMVIRYEGPKGGPG
+455 EVLVIRYEGPKGGPG
-470 MREMVMATWL
+470 MREMVMATWM
-480 LVEMGLDKSV
+480 LVDLGLDRSV
-490 AILTDGR
+490 AIVTDGR

-514 MVGGPIAVLRDGDII
+514 MAGGPIAVLRDGDMI
-529 DIDIPSRTLSVE
+529 DIDIPARRVSVD
-541 LTDREI
+541 LTDDQIKERT
-547 QQRLASWKQPEPK
+547 ASWKRPEPK
-560 ITKGYLAH
+560 VTKGYLAH

>member
-1 MLTRYGKY
+1 
-9 GNKPSK
+9 
-15 GAGSRSNDFL
+15 
-25 RRLSMSPNLRSKGL
+25 
-39 SPDVPQYYMRRA
+39 MRRV
-51 FLKSMGA
+51 FFKSMGA
-58 TDEDLEKPL
+58 TDADLEKPL

-73 WNEILPGSIHL
+73 WNEILPGSYHL
-84 DRIAAAVKRGIREA
+84 DRVAAAVKRGVQQA

-117 NVGFKYVLP
+117 NEGFKYVLP

-173 VTGGYMPSGRYKGER
+173 FTGGYMPAGQYKGDR
-188 VDCTSMGKYFVMQ
+188 LDCSSMGKYFVMY
-201 RQGKISKEELR
+201 RQGKITKEELR
-212 EVEGYVCP
+212 EVEGAVCP

-230 ANSMCIAAEAFGLS
+230 ANSMCIAAEALGLS

-257 LEKLAEEAGRKV
+257 LEQLAEEAGRAV
-269 MELVWKDVRAHDIMT
+269 MTLLWKEIKANDIMS
-284 PAAFHNSVRVCC
+284 PAAFHNAVKVCC

-320 LDDFENISQQTPSIM
+320 LDDFEGISRQTPSIM

-365 LDTSVMTVTGQSL
+365 LDTNVLTATGAPL
-378 ADNLK
+378 GENLK
-383 EAAIRDPEI
+383 KAQIRDSEI
-392 IRPLSRPKGKNGGI
+392 IRPLSNPKGRNGGI

-420 TAVRPEMQKHRGPVR
+420 TAVRPEMQKHRGPAR
-435 VFEQEE
+435 VFVQEE
-441 DCIDALIAGKIEKG
+441 DCVDALLAGKVQQG
-455 EVMVIRYEGPKGGPG
+455 EVLVIRYEGPRGGPG

-480 LVEMGLDKSV
+480 LVELGLDTSV
-490 AILTDGR
+490 AIVTDGR

-503 GPCVGHLVPEA
+503 GPCVGHVVPEA
-514 MVGGPIAVLRDGDII
+514 AVGGPIAAVQDGDII
-529 DIDIPSRTLSVE
+529 DIDIPARTLGVVLSGE
-541 LTDREI
+541 EI
-547 QQRLASWKQPEPK
+547 RQRLASWKPPEPK
-560 ITKGYLAH
+560 VTKGYLSH
-568 FAKYATSAD
+568 FAKHAVSAD

-582 E
+582 D